1 MSQIPH
7 IQQIRLEHSPELQ
20 ELLRRHH
27 KAFILLTVIA
37 QRARR
42 TRRDT
47 ILNLEPGQAL
57 IGDYKNYGMSEQQ
70 YRTAKNQLKRYELAT
85 FQSTNRGTVAQL
97 CSTAVYDINAEPPND
112 PPNAYLTS
120 IQRPPNDHVTT
131 KKNENGNENEIN
143 TPQKSPQGDKNKEPT
158 KAEKHDTA
166 VGNVLIPTELNTDEF
181 RGVFF
186 DFCAERRER
195 KQYVTDRALKGLLN
209 KLKPHGV
216 NIAIEALQES
226 IANSYQGVF
235 PNKHKQNPQLQPG
248 QVQQENTPP
257 PF

>member
-1 MSQIPH
+1 MSQTPH

-97 CSTAVYDINAEPPND
+97 CSTAVYDINSEPSNA
-112 PPNAYLTS
+112 PPNANLTC
-120 IQRPPNDHVTT
+120 IQRAPNVHLTT

-143 TPQKSPQGDKNKEPT
+143 TPQKSPQGDNKQNTPKSFKQWT
-158 KAEKHDTA
+158 HDDFWQA
-166 VGNVLIPTELNTDEF
+166 IQSANHDGLLTEQECQE
-181 RGVFF
+181 FF
-186 DFCAERRER
+186 DYWTEPSASNKPQFQLQKTWDTRRR
-195 KQYVTDRALKGLLN
+195 MQTALKMVYG
-209 KLKPHGV
+209 KQRQQTKTESEHFKQHGR
-216 NIAIEALQES
+216 
-226 IANSYQGVF
+226 
-235 PNKHKQNPQLQPG
+235 NP
-248 QVQQENTPP
+248 TTM
-257 PF
+257 